1 MSTVSFLTKLEP
13 GTIYFRMRSFN
24 FMIKMSSNLELI
36 LWGVSNQLSYML
48 FIFCVRAFLVTPY
61 LVAEPGFD

>member
-1 MSTVSFLTKLEP
+1 MFILHILVSCMIFLSLLLNVIRMLMSTVSFLTKLEP

-36 LWGVSNQLSYML
+36 LWGVSN
-48 FIFCVRAFLVTPY
+48 
-61 LVAEPGFD
+61 